1 MAEAHANEYGT
12 IIVLDEV
19 DSTNEEL
26 MKRAREGAPQGT
38 ALRAR
43 LQHAGRGRRSH
54 GWTSP
59 EGGLYLSVLLKPHV
73 PDRVLPGIP
82 VACGLGVVNA
92 LETLGC
98 NDIKLKWPNDV
109 VCERGKLGGILVE
122 LSRVSGETNVVFG
135 LGLNIEAIKMDWRD
149 PAALPIAGLADCL
162 PDDRVIPPLD
172 ELAAMIRDS
181 VLDAIELW
189 TEGIEAAGAS
199 AASLTGIKAAYNEL
213 LAYKGTG
220 VHVSSPDGKISE
232 NGTLEGVDVWGRAL
246 VELPNGDVVAY
257 DSSRVSMRP

>member
-26 MKRAREGAPQGT
+26 MKRAREGAPRGT

-199 AASLTGIKAAYNEL
+199 AAPLTGIKAAYNEL